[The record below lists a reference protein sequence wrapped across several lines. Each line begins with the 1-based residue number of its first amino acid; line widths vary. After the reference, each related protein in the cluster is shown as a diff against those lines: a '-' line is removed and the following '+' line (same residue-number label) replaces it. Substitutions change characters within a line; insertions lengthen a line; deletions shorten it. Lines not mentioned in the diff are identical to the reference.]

1 MEMQSQKKK
10 IRERINFLDLRKD
23 VVEVVDSHGICI
35 TDKQADDILKLVLE
49 KISTTLKDNKD
60 FMLNNICTLRMYT
73 KKEGVVNTAFTNH
86 QDVIVPAKHKIKVM
100 MSKKF

>member
-10 IRERINFLDLRKD
+10 IRERINFLDLKQD
-23 VVEVVDSHGICI
+23 VVEAVGL
-35 TDKQADDILKLVLE
+35 TNKQAETVLKLVLE
-49 KISTTLKDNKD
+49 KISITLKDDKD

-73 KKEGVVNTAFTNH
+73 KKESIVNTAFTNH
-86 QDVIVPAKHKIKVM
+86 QDVVVPEKTRIKVM